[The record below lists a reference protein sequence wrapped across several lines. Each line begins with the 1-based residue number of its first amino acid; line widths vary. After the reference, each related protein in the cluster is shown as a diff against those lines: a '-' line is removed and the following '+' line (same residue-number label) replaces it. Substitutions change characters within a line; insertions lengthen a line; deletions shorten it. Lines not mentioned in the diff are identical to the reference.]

1 MSTKTRCL
9 TMLAVL
15 VLAVPVAASAQEAT
29 PLTRDDLVRM
39 LDGTTYTPDEV
50 AEIVQRSCV
59 SFEPTGADYERFREL
74 GANQAVVDAVR
85 GCVEDEEGGAGQAE
99 GLEVVQLTVS
109 DDSLVGSVGDTLQL
123 TATVGQEGNPR
134 EGVRLVLRDTS
145 SAGLGTALD
154 LDGETDGQ
162 GRVTFSVPTGE
173 QPRELDLRVFASGVW
188 LEGDNEVVLQ
198 VSPGAPTVVRLEPD
212 SVDFQRQ
219 RVEQIEVRAA
229 VEDRFGNPVPGTEVR
244 IRSAEAGA
252 TEVGW
257 TGRTDDQGTATVT
270 IPASG
275 LHDGERLEASVEG
288 TVLASLPVAV
298 REPAAIE
305 DPEGRQPGE
314 AELEE
319 PVEAGPLTDEQI
331 SEMVQRA
338 DRRYEESDL
347 AAADSLY
354 ARVLEERSGHPAA
367 LTGRGRVALERG
379 DVEAAR
385 ERFQAAVQ
393 ADPTYVPARLG
404 LGETA
409 LAQGDTWVAVQAY
422 EAATRHDAES
432 AEAWAGLGRARIAAG
447 DASAARDALERAL
460 ELDPGRTGA
469 RQALEGLETAPAAVP
484 AVVATVWG
492 GYNPENGRD
501 PGPRMAELVIHPS
514 PQVRLWG
521 SFDNALNLRRPFL
534 VRGEVDFRAFYG
546 GAAFDWGTGE
556 RFGTTLEIGH
566 RIQPPDDFGQTVF
579 RLEQAFRFGEGDD
592 PFTRPSVHVG
602 GVLGHWDDRD
612 DYVVL
617 AGAGVPVSPQ
627 FRLEPEAWYG
637 ETIGTVSSAVA
648 NRVADREFRFSLGA
662 TARPHERVKLRPALA
677 VGSVDSDL
685 EAQTGELLDATF
697 QASVRVAGPLALEGF
712 FRYQSPPDDPSFT
725 VVGFGTTISI
735 PR

>member
-9 TMLAVL
+9 TMLAAL

-39 LDGTTYTPDEV
+39 LGGTTYTPDEV

-59 SFEPTGADYERFREL
+59 SFEPTGADYEQFREL

-85 GCVEDEEGGAGQAE
+85 VCVEDEEGGVDRVE
-99 GLEVVQLTVS
+99 GLEVVQLTLS
-109 DDSLVGSVGDTLQL
+109 DDSLAGSVGDTLQL

-134 EGVRLVLRDTS
+134 QGVRLVLRDTS
-145 SAGLGTALD
+145 SAGLGSALD
-154 LDGETDGQ
+154 LDGQTDGQ
-162 GRVTFSVPTGE
+162 GRVTFSVPAGE
-173 QPRELDLRVFASGVW
+173 EPREMDLRVFASGVW
-188 LEGDNEVVLQ
+188 LEGNNAVVLQ
-198 VSPGAPTVVRLEPD
+198 VSPGIPTVVRLEPN

-229 VEDRFGNPVPGTEVR
+229 VEDRFGNPVPGTVVR

-257 TGRTDDQGTATVT
+257 TGRTDDQGRATVT

-305 DPEGRQPGE
+305 DPEGRQPEE
-314 AELEE
+314 AELEG
-319 PVEAGPLTDEQI
+319 PVEAEADTDEQI

-338 DRRYEESDL
+338 GRLYRDGDL
-347 AAADSLY
+347 AAA
-354 ARVLEERSGHPAA
+354 
-367 LTGRGRVALERG
+367 
-379 DVEAAR
+379 R
-385 ERFQAAVQ
+385 EHFQAAVQ
-393 ADPTYVPARLG
+393 ADPTHVPARVG

-409 LAQGDTWVAVQAY
+409 LAQGDTRVAVQAY
-422 EAATRHDAES
+422 EAATRHDPES
-432 AEAWAGLGRARIAAG
+432 AEAWTGLGRARIAAG
-447 DASAARDALERAL
+447 DEAEAREALERAL

-469 RQALEGLETAPAAVP
+469 RRALDGLETAPAGDPATVP
-484 AVVATVWG
+484 AAVVTVWG
-492 GYNPENGRD
+492 GYSPENGRD

-556 RFGTTLEIGH
+556 RFGTTVEVGR
-566 RIQPPDDFGQTVF
+566 RIQPPGDLGQTVF

-637 ETIGTVSSAVA
+637 ETIGTVSSTGGD
-648 NRVADREFRFSLGA
+648 RVADREFRFSLGA

-685 EAQTGELLDATF
+685 PAQTGELFDATF
-697 QASVRVAGPLALEGF
+697 RASVRVAGPLALEGF

-725 VVGFGTTISI
+725 VVGFGTTIGI

>member
-9 TMLAVL
+9 TMLTAF
-15 VLAVPVAASAQEAT
+15 VLAVPVAASAQEAA

-39 LDGTTYTPDEV
+39 LGGTTYTPDEV

-85 GCVEDEEGGAGQAE
+85 GCVEGEEGGAARVE
-99 GLEVVQLTVS
+99 GLEVVQITLS

-123 TATVGQEGNPR
+123 TATIGQEGNPR
-134 EGVRLVLRDTS
+134 QGVRLVLRDTS
-145 SAGLGTALD
+145 SAGLGTVLD

-162 GRVTFSVPTGE
+162 GRVTFSVPAGE
-173 QPRELDLRVFASGVW
+173 QPGELDLRVFASGVW
-188 LEGDNEVVLQ
+188 LEGDNSVVLQ
-198 VSPGAPTVVRLEPD
+198 VSPGVPTVVRLEPD

-219 RVEQIEVRAA
+219 RVEQIEVRAV
-229 VEDRFGNPVPGTEVR
+229 VEDRFGNPVPGAEVR

-288 TVLASLPVAV
+288 TVLASLPVVV
-298 REPAAIE
+298 RAPAAIE

-314 AELEE
+314 AELEG
-319 PVEAGPLTDEQI
+319 PVEAGALTDEQI

-338 DRRYEESDL
+338 GRLYRDGAL
-347 AAADSLY
+347 TTADSLY
-354 ARVLEERSGHPAA
+354 RRVLDERGGNLAA
-367 LTGRGRVALERG
+367 LAGRGWVALRG
-379 DVEAAR
+379 GDLQAAR

-393 ADPTYVPARLG
+393 ADPTYVPARFG

-422 EAATRHDAES
+422 EAATRHDPES
-432 AEAWAGLGRARIAAG
+432 AEAWTGLGRARIAAG
-447 DASAARDALERAL
+447 DASAAREALERAL
-460 ELDPGRTGA
+460 ELDPGSSEA
-469 RQALEGLETAPAAVP
+469 RRALDGLEASPAAVP
-484 AVVATVWG
+484 AVVATAWG

-501 PGPRMAELVIHPS
+501 PGPRMAELVIYPS

-546 GAAFDWGTGE
+546 GAAFDWGSGE
-556 RFGTTLEIGH
+556 SLGTTLEIGH
-566 RIQPPDDFGQTVF
+566 RNRPPDDLGQTVF

-602 GVLGHWDDRD
+602 GVLGSWEDRD

-617 AGAGVPVSPQ
+617 AGVGVPVSPQ

-637 ETIGTVSSAVA
+637 ETIGTVSSSLE
-648 NRVADREFRFSLGA
+648 NRGADREFRFSLGA
-662 TARPHERVKLRPALA
+662 TARPHERVMLRPALA
-677 VGSVDSDL
+677 VGSVDNDL
-685 EAQTGELLDATF
+685 EAQTGELFDATF

-712 FRYQSPPDDPSFT
+712 FRYQSPPAGRSFT